1 VDRGLPNDVLEPQE
15 YSKFAENKEKEYG
28 ISGRKKQYTNSD

>member
-15 YSKFAENKEKEYG
+15 YSKFAENEEKRIWNIRQEKETHG
-28 ISGRKKQYTNSD
+28 F